1 MWSVWWQLRWEGVH
15 RVPKCTAGADGA
27 QASHM
32 QETHRLV
39 RAHAHGFPYSSQFV
53 ILPSAFF
60 FPFKCIPKLQ
70 LFRRLRCEPLQTFQ
84 MHGVCFFQ
92 HRDFFYSILFCD
104 LYKICYI
111 ILNFSQI
118 RYSEHMLAFVS
129 AELSF
134 EDPQP

>member
-60 FPFKCIPKLQ
+60 SLLNAYRNFSSSDVCGG
-70 LFRRLRCEPLQTFQ
+70 EPLQTFQ
-84 MHGVCFFQ
+84 MHGVCFSSTVI
-92 HRDFFYSILFCD
+92 FF
-104 LYKICYI
+104 
-111 ILNFSQI
+111 I
-118 RYSEHMLAFVS
+118 RSSFVI
-129 AELSF
+129 F
-134 EDPQP
+134 IKYVT

>member
-1 MWSVWWQLRWEGVH
+1 MGFLIPVSLSSC
-15 RVPKCTAGADGA
+15 RVRFFSLLNAYGN
-27 QASHM
+27 
-32 QETHRLV
+32 
-39 RAHAHGFPYSSQFV
+39 FSSSDV
-53 ILPSAFF
+53 
-60 FPFKCIPKLQ
+60 CGG
-70 LFRRLRCEPLQTFQ
+70 EPLQTFQ